1 MGIKEQKKAIKHI
14 SEIEYDVNEPKTEK
28 LYLVLISTPGIFAT
42 LIRWFTRFK
51 YIHIVLGMDIDLKES
66 FSFGRRNP
74 KVPILSGFEQE
85 KMEEVIEKFPK
96 ALCMVSEI
104 ESTKTQKELIWGRI
118 NYYKKNAKW
127 YHYTILGLPF
137 LVLNK
142 PFHQKRRYA
151 CSQFVGRTLEDYG
164 VRKFDKHFS
173 LLTPKDFYDM
183 PDKKVLYVGTVE
195 GYLDQRNGFKK
206 YIQ

>member
-104 ESTKTQKELIWGRI
+104 EQR
-118 NYYKKNAKW
+118 
-127 YHYTILGLPF
+127 H
-137 LVLNK
+137 
-142 PFHQKRRYA
+142 KRNL
-151 CSQFVGRTLEDYG
+151 FGE
-164 VRKFDKHFS
+164 
-173 LLTPKDFYDM
+173 
-183 PDKKVLYVGTVE
+183 E
-195 GYLDQRNGFKK
+195 
-206 YIQ
+206 